1 MKIENPRRYAG
12 RLKRAIK
19 RKLYERKIGK
29 NYKAWLEQAS
39 QTNPGSLDYAITI
52 SILVPVYNPPLEF
65 LQECL
70 QSVINQEARNW
81 ELVIT
86 NDGST
91 NQAVNTYLNQFKE
104 QHSNDPR
111 IKVLTKPNA
120 GISSAINHSLENAT
134 GQYIGI
140 LDHDDV
146 LDPRCISTFTQVI
159 LEAKNPDAVYSDED
173 KIDTKGNHFEL
184 YCKPDFSPEL
194 LLTQMYLCHF
204 TTFKRNHANAVGG
217 LRSEMDGA
225 QDFDLALRLLPQLTK
240 QNSQVIH
247 IPLPLYHWRS
257 WSESTAHSIDA
268 KPWAQQAGQRAQQE
282 HLNRTFVGGKAKPS
296 NVKGLNEVHPDI
308 PHNTTVSVIIP
319 TIGTTDHNTRLVD
332 QAVQSL
338 NTNTSDAINLEIIAV
353 TTGEIDPVPGVTK
366 QVVYHPTKGFNFAE
380 AINIGRQHA
389 TGEYLLLLN
398 DDTTVKEPN
407 PIERMLELAQIPEV
421 GIVGAKLSYPDG
433 RLQHVG
439 IVMLPSGPTHPF
451 IAKSA
456 KDTGYF
462 GSTLTPRNYSAVTA
476 AAMLI
481 KTAVFDQAGGFDTQF
496 ARDFNDIDFCLKVR
510 TNNHRVAWTP
520 YAHFIHHEGASLTRK
535 KPDPEEQQL
544 FTQRWS
550 AATPDPY
557 YSVALNQDL
566 SRIYEAL

>member
-1 MKIENPRRYAG
+1 MIKKIRQPLG
-12 RLKRAIK
+12 KLKRAIK
-19 RKLYERKIGK
+19 RRIYERNIGK
-29 NYKAWLEQAS
+29 HYKAWLEQAKE
-39 QTNPGSLDYAITI
+39 TNLGSLDYAVTI
-52 SILVPVYNPPLEF
+52 SILVPVYNPPLPF
-65 LQECL
+65 LEECL
-70 QSVINQEARNW
+70 QSVLNQEARNW

-104 QHSNDPR
+104 QHSNNPR
-111 IKVLTKPNA
+111 IKVLTKTNG
-120 GISSAINHSLENAT
+120 GISSAINHSLANAT
-134 GQYIGI
+134 GQYIGM
-140 LDHDDV
+140 LDHDDT

-159 LEAKNPDAVYSDED
+159 LEHKNPDAVYSDED
-173 KIDTKGNHFEL
+173 KIDSKGNHFEL

-204 TTFKRNHANAVGG
+204 TTFKRDQVNAIGG
-217 LRSEMDGA
+217 LRSDMDGA
-225 QDFDLALRLLPQLTK
+225 QDFDLSLRLLPALT
-240 QNSQVIH
+240 QPNAQVIH

-257 WSESTAHSIDA
+257 WSESTAQSIDA

-282 HLNRTFVGGKAKPS
+282 HLNRTFGGGEAKSS
-296 NVKGLNEVHPDI
+296 NIKGLNEVHPDI
-308 PHNTTVSVIIP
+308 PHITTVSVIIP

-338 NTNTSDAINLEIIAV
+338 INNTSTAISLEIIAV
-353 TTGEIDPVPGVTK
+353 TTGEIDPIPGVTA
-366 QVVYHPTKGFNFAE
+366 QAVYNPINGFNFSE
-380 AINIGRQHA
+380 AINLGRQHA
-389 TGEYLLLLN
+389 SGEYLLLLN

-481 KTAVFDQAGGFDTQF
+481 KTTVFDQAGGFDTQF

-510 TNNHRVAWTP
+510 QSSHRVAWTP
-520 YAHFIHHEGASLTRK
+520 YAHFTHHEGASLTRK
-535 KPDPEEQQL
+535 KSDPQEQHL

-550 AATPDPY
+550 AASPDPY